1 MTGETW
7 TTIRLLNWT
16 KEYFEKKGIAE
27 SRLEAELLLAH
38 VLGWKRIE
46 LYSRFEE
53 TVGPER
59 LAAFHE
65 AVKRRAK
72 REPSQ
77 YIMGT
82 TEFCGLA
89 FKSDRRALIPRPES
103 EILIDV
109 TLALTGVSDAPFIVD
124 IGTGSGI
131 LAITA
136 AKRLAKARVVACDI
150 SSEAIELARENAAL
164 LGVSERVEF
173 RCGDF
178 TETLSEFAGRAD
190 IALAN
195 PPYVSEGELAKL
207 EPELREHEPRVAL
220 VAGPEGTE
228 VQARLVE
235 FAPTL
240 LATGG
245 HLVMEMGAGQAGR
258 IREMV
263 AKRLALELVRLEKD
277 FASIERVAV
286 IRKKN
291 D

>member
-7 TTIRLLNWT
+7 TTITLLNWT
-16 KEYFEKKGIAE
+16 KKYFEKKGIAE
-27 SRLEAELLLAH
+27 ARLEAELLLSH

-53 TVGPER
+53 PVGPEK
-59 LAAFHE
+59 LSAFHE

-72 REPSQ
+72 REPAQ

-82 TEFCGLA
+82 TEFCGLR
-89 FKSDRRALIPRPES
+89 FRTDRRALIPRPET
-103 EILIDV
+103 EILIDA
-109 TLALTGVSDAPFIVD
+109 TMALAGVSDEPLIVD

-136 AKRLAKARVVACDI
+136 AKRLPKARVLACDI
-150 SSEAIELARENAAL
+150 SSEAIALARENAAQ
-164 LGVSERVEF
+164 LGASERVEF

-178 TETLSEFAGRAD
+178 AETLSEFAGQVG

-195 PPYVSEGELAKL
+195 PPYVSEQELPQL

-228 VQARLVE
+228 IQARLIE

-240 LATGG
+240 LKAGG
-245 HLVMEMGAGQAGR
+245 NLVMELGAGQAGR
-258 IREMV
+258 VREMV
-263 AKRLALELVRLEKD
+263 AKTPALELVRFEKD

-286 IRKKN
+286 IRKRE
-291 D
+291 

>member
-7 TTIRLLNWT
+7 TTITLLNWT

-27 SRLEAELLLAH
+27 ARLEAELLLAH

-53 TVGPER
+53 TVGPEK

-65 AVKRRAK
+65 AVKRRGK
-72 REPSQ
+72 REPAQ
-77 YIMGT
+77 YIMGA

-89 FKSDRRALIPRPES
+89 FKSDRRALIPRPET
-103 EILIDV
+103 ELLIDV
-109 TLALTGVSDAPFIVD
+109 TMALAGVSDEPLVVD

-136 AKRLAKARVVACDI
+136 AKRLPRARVVACDI

-164 LGVSERVEF
+164 LGASARVEF

-178 TETLSEFAGRAD
+178 AETLGEFAGRVD

-195 PPYVSEGELAKL
+195 PPYVSEGELAGL

-228 VQARLVE
+228 VQARLVA
-235 FAPTL
+235 FAATL
-240 LATGG
+240 LKTGG

-258 IREMV
+258 VREMV
-263 AKRLALELVRLEKD
+263 AKTAALELVRFEKD

-286 IRKKN
+286 IRKRE
-291 D
+291 